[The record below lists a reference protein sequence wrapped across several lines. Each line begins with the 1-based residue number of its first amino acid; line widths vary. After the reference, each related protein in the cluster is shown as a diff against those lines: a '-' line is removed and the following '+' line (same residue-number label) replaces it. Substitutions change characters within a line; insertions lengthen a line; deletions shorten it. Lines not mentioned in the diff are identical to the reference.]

1 MNQDIA
7 QAAHEAHKT
16 ITDFFGGTILG
27 AIMQV
32 IIGTTTLFVELYTSG
47 IDMDEFTKWAIK
59 IGSLIVVIL
68 GIVNGW
74 LAYKRNKIELER
86 LQNDQRNNSSR

>member
-7 QAAHEAHKT
+7 QAHST
-16 ITDFFGGTILG
+16 VTDLFGGTIMG
-27 AIMQV
+27 AILQV

-74 LAYKRNKIELER
+74 LAYKKNKIELAK
-86 LQNDQRNNSSR
+86 LQNEQRANNNS

>member
-7 QAAHEAHKT
+7 QAHST
-16 ITDFFGGTILG
+16 VTDLFGGTIMG
-27 AIMQV
+27 AILQV

-59 IGSLIVVIL
+59 IGSLVVVIL

-74 LAYKRNKIELER
+74 LAYKKNKIELAKLE
-86 LQNDQRNNSSR
+86 NEQRANSSR

>member
-7 QAAHEAHKT
+7 QAHST
-16 ITDFFGGTILG
+16 ITDFFGGTIIG
-27 AIMQV
+27 AILQV
-32 IIGTTTLFVELYTSG
+32 IIGTTTLFVEVYTSG
-47 IDMDEFTKWAIK
+47 VDMDEFTKWAIK

-74 LAYKRNKIELER
+74 LAYKKNKIELQR
-86 LQNDQRNNSSR
+86 LQNEQRNISSR

>member
-7 QAAHEAHKT
+7 QAHST
-16 ITDFFGGTILG
+16 VTDLFGGTIMG
-27 AIMQV
+27 AILQV

-47 IDMDEFTKWAIK
+47 VDMDEFTKWAIK

-74 LAYKRNKIELER
+74 LAYKKNKIELAKLE
-86 LQNDQRNNSSR
+86 NEQRANNNS

>member
-7 QAAHEAHKT
+7 QAHST
-16 ITDFFGGTILG
+16 VTDLFGGTIMG
-27 AIMQV
+27 AILQV

-74 LAYKRNKIELER
+74 LAYKKNKIELAKLE
-86 LQNDQRNNSSR
+86 NEQRNISSR

>member
-7 QAAHEAHKT
+7 QAHST
-16 ITDFFGGTILG
+16 VTDLFGGTIMG
-27 AIMQV
+27 AILQV

-47 IDMDEFTKWAIK
+47 VDMDEFTKWAIK

-74 LAYKRNKIELER
+74 LAYKKNKIELAK
-86 LQNDQRNNSSR
+86 LQNEQRTNNNS

>member
-7 QAAHEAHKT
+7 QAHST
-16 ITDFFGGTILG
+16 ITDFFGGTIIG
-27 AIMQV
+27 AILQV

-47 IDMDEFTKWAIK
+47 VDMDEFTKWAIK

-74 LAYKRNKIELER
+74 LAYKKNKIELAK
-86 LQNDQRNNSSR
+86 LQNEQRNINNS

>member
-7 QAAHEAHKT
+7 QAHST
-16 ITDFFGGTILG
+16 VTDLFGGTIMG
-27 AIMQV
+27 AILQV

-74 LAYKRNKIELER
+74 LAYKKNKIELAKLE
-86 LQNDQRNNSSR
+86 NEQRANSSR

>member
-1 MNQDIA
+1 MNHDIA

-27 AIMQV
+27 AILQV
-32 IIGTTTLFVELYTSG
+32 MIGTTTLFVELYTSG
-47 IDMDEFTKWAIK
+47 VDMDEFTKWAIK

-74 LAYKRNKIELER
+74 LAYKKNKIELQR
-86 LQNDQRNNSSR
+86 LQNDQRGNSSR

>member
-7 QAAHEAHKT
+7 QAHST
-16 ITDFFGGTILG
+16 ITDLFGGTILG
-27 AIMQV
+27 AILQV

-74 LAYKRNKIELER
+74 LAYKKNKIELAK
-86 LQNDQRNNSSR
+86 LQNEQRTNSSR

>member
-7 QAAHEAHKT
+7 QAHST
-16 ITDFFGGTILG
+16 VTDLFGGTIMG
-27 AIMQV
+27 AILQV

-47 IDMDEFTKWAIK
+47 VDMDEFTKWAIK

-74 LAYKRNKIELER
+74 LAYKKNKIELAK
-86 LQNDQRNNSSR
+86 LQNEQRANNNR

>member
-7 QAAHEAHKT
+7 QAHST
-16 ITDFFGGTILG
+16 VTDLFGGTIMG
-27 AIMQV
+27 AILQV

-74 LAYKRNKIELER
+74 LAYKKNKIELAK
-86 LQNDQRNNSSR
+86 LQNEQRTNNNS

>member
-7 QAAHEAHKT
+7 QAHST
-16 ITDFFGGTILG
+16 ITDLFGGTILG
-27 AIMQV
+27 AIMQITV
-32 IIGTTTLFVELYTSG
+32 GSITFLIELYTSG
-47 IDMDEFTKWAIK
+47 VDMDEFTKWAIK

-74 LAYKRNKIELER
+74 LAYKKNKIELER
-86 LQNDQRNNSSR
+86 LQNDQRNANGR

>member
-7 QAAHEAHKT
+7 QAHST
-16 ITDFFGGTILG
+16 VTDLFGGTIMG
-27 AIMQV
+27 AILQV

-47 IDMDEFTKWAIK
+47 VDMDEFTKWAIK

-74 LAYKRNKIELER
+74 LAYKKNKIELAK
-86 LQNDQRNNSSR
+86 LQNEQRTNSSR

>member
-1 MNQDIA
+1 MNHDIA
-7 QAAHEAHKT
+7 QAHNT

-27 AIMQV
+27 AIMQITV
-32 IIGTTTLFVELYTSG
+32 GSITFLIELYTSG
-47 IDMDEFTKWAIK
+47 VDMDEFTKWAIK

-74 LAYKRNKIELER
+74 LAYKKNKIELER
-86 LQNDQRNNSSR
+86 LKNDQRNNSSR

>member
-1 MNQDIA
+1 MNHDNIQVVHD
-7 QAAHEAHKT
+7 AHKS
-16 ITDFFGGTILG
+16 INDFFGGTIIG
-27 AIMQV
+27 AILQV

-47 IDMDEFTKWAIK
+47 VDMDEFTKWAIK

-74 LAYKRNKIELER
+74 LAYKKNKIELAK
-86 LQNDQRNNSSR
+86 LQNEQRANNNS

>member
-7 QAAHEAHKT
+7 QAHST
-16 ITDFFGGTILG
+16 VTDLFVGTIMG
-27 AIMQV
+27 AILQV

-74 LAYKRNKIELER
+74 LAYKKNKIELQR
-86 LQNDQRNNSSR
+86 LQNEQRANNNR

>member
-7 QAAHEAHKT
+7 QAHST
-16 ITDFFGGTILG
+16 VTDLFGGTIMG
-27 AIMQV
+27 AILQV

-74 LAYKRNKIELER
+74 LAYKKNKIELAKLE
-86 LQNDQRNNSSR
+86 NEQRANSNR

>member
-7 QAAHEAHKT
+7 QAHST
-16 ITDFFGGTILG
+16 VTDLFGGTIMG
-27 AIMQV
+27 AILQV

-47 IDMDEFTKWAIK
+47 VDMDEFTKWAIK

-74 LAYKRNKIELER
+74 LAYKKNKIELQR
-86 LQNDQRNNSSR
+86 LQNEQRNISSR

>member
-7 QAAHEAHKT
+7 QAHST
-16 ITDFFGGTILG
+16 VTDLFGGTIMC
-27 AIMQV
+27 AILQV

-47 IDMDEFTKWAIK
+47 VDMDEFTKWAIK

-74 LAYKRNKIELER
+74 LAYKKNKIELQR
-86 LQNDQRNNSSR
+86 LQNEQRTNNNS

>member
-7 QAAHEAHKT
+7 QAHST
-16 ITDFFGGTILG
+16 VTDLFGGTIMG
-27 AIMQV
+27 AILQV

-74 LAYKRNKIELER
+74 LAYKKNKIELAK
-86 LQNDQRNNSSR
+86 LQNEQRTNNNR

>member
-7 QAAHEAHKT
+7 QAHST
-16 ITDFFGGTILG
+16 VTDLFGGTIMG
-27 AIMQV
+27 AILQV
-32 IIGTTTLFVELYTSG
+32 IIGTTTLFVEVYTSG
-47 IDMDEFTKWAIK
+47 VDMDEFTKWAIK

-74 LAYKRNKIELER
+74 LAYKKNKIELAK
-86 LQNDQRNNSSR
+86 LQNEQRTNNNS

>member
-7 QAAHEAHKT
+7 QAHST
-16 ITDFFGGTILG
+16 VTDLFGGTIMG
-27 AIMQV
+27 AILQV

-47 IDMDEFTKWAIK
+47 VDMDEFTKWAIK

-74 LAYKRNKIELER
+74 LAYKKNKIELAK
-86 LQNDQRNNSSR
+86 LQNEQRNINNS

>member
-7 QAAHEAHKT
+7 QAHST
-16 ITDFFGGTILG
+16 VTDLFGGTIMG
-27 AIMQV
+27 AILQV

-47 IDMDEFTKWAIK
+47 VDMDEFTKWAIK

-74 LAYKRNKIELER
+74 LAYKKNKIELAK
-86 LQNDQRNNSSR
+86 LQNEQRANNNS

>member
-1 MNQDIA
+1 MNHEINEA
-7 QAAHEAHKT
+7 QNT
-16 ITDFFGGTILG
+16 IIDFFGGTKWG
-27 AIMQV
+27 AILQV

-59 IGSLIVVIL
+59 IGSLVVVIL

-86 LQNDQRNNSSR
+86 LQNDQRNANGR

>member
-7 QAAHEAHKT
+7 QAHST
-16 ITDFFGGTILG
+16 VTDLFGGTIIG
-27 AIMQV
+27 AILQV
-32 IIGTTTLFVELYTSG
+32 IIGTTTLFVEVYTSG

-74 LAYKRNKIELER
+74 LAYKKNKIELQR
-86 LQNDQRNNSSR
+86 LQNEQRNISSR

>member
-7 QAAHEAHKT
+7 QAHST
-16 ITDFFGGTILG
+16 VTDLFGGTIMG
-27 AIMQV
+27 AILQV

-59 IGSLIVVIL
+59 IGSLVVVIL

-74 LAYKRNKIELER
+74 LAYKKNKIELAKLE
-86 LQNDQRNNSSR
+86 NEQRANNNR

>member
-68 GIVNGW
+68 GVVNGH
-74 LAYKRNKIELER
+74 LAYKKNKIELER
-86 LQNDQRNNSSR
+86 LQNDQRGNNNR

>member
-1 MNQDIA
+1 MNNEIS

-16 ITDFFGGTILG
+16 ITDFFCGTILG
-27 AIMQV
+27 AILQV

-68 GIVNGW
+68 GVVNGH
-74 LAYKRNKIELER
+74 LAYKKNKIELER
-86 LQNDQRNNSSR
+86 LQNDQRNANGR

>member
-7 QAAHEAHKT
+7 QAHST
-16 ITDFFGGTILG
+16 VTDLFGGTIMG
-27 AIMQV
+27 AILQV

-47 IDMDEFTKWAIK
+47 VDMDEFTKWAIK
-59 IGSLIVVIL
+59 IGSLVVVIL

-74 LAYKRNKIELER
+74 LAYKKNKIELAKLE
-86 LQNDQRNNSSR
+86 NEQRANSSR

>member
-7 QAAHEAHKT
+7 QAHST
-16 ITDFFGGTILG
+16 VTDLFGGTIIG
-27 AIMQV
+27 AILQV
-32 IIGTTTLFVELYTSG
+32 IIGTTTLFVEVYTSG

-74 LAYKRNKIELER
+74 LAYKKNKIELAK
-86 LQNDQRNNSSR
+86 LQNEQRTNNNR

>member
-1 MNQDIA
+1 MNHEINEA
-7 QAAHEAHKT
+7 QNT
-16 ITDFFGGTILG
+16 IIDFFGGTILG
-27 AIMQV
+27 AILQV

-47 IDMDEFTKWAIK
+47 VDMDEFTKWAIK
-59 IGSLIVVIL
+59 IGSLVVVIL

>member
-7 QAAHEAHKT
+7 QAHST
-16 ITDFFGGTILG
+16 ITDFFGGTIIG
-27 AIMQV
+27 AILQV

-74 LAYKRNKIELER
+74 LAYKKNKIELAKLE
-86 LQNDQRNNSSR
+86 NEQRANSSR